1 MQKHILIILFVAIC
15 LSVFGQTNS
24 NSAINL
30 GPGVNTKFE
39 EGHPMLSADGKELY
53 FWRDLFR
60 NDANEKIQNLWYAK
74 QSDNGTW
81 LAAKYLPEPFNIKN
95 KTGSVAYIS
104 PDNNTIVIKGYF
116 KNGART
122 GPGFS
127 YINRG
132 LDGFKNPIGIDVKNL
147 NELNKGKY
155 SGACF
160 LPDSKG
166 MIHYFS
172 ETDDSKSS
180 DLYYSFKNEDGSFSE
195 PQYIKELNTQYDDST
210 PFVASDNR
218 TLYFSSNRKGTIG
231 DQDIWKTTRLD
242 DTWQKWSEPVN
253 MGPSINTEKWDA
265 YFTLDAK
272 AEYAYMSIDGDIVKI
287 LLNEKL
293 KPQPVVLIKGKV
305 FDKLTKQP
313 LQAKVYYE
321 NLKNGKN
328 EGFAISD
335 PTTGS
340 YQIALPYG
348 TNYGF
353 NALSNSYLP
362 ISDNIDLTQFSAY
375 KEITRDLYLVPE
387 LVGQVVRINNVFF
400 EFGKSNLQTE
410 SFPEL
415 NRLAIYLKQKPNIK
429 IEMGGHTDNIG
440 KDEANFK
447 LSADR
452 AKSVQL
458 YLVNK
463 GVSENRISYKGYG
476 KTLPIASNDTD
487 EGRALNRR
495 VEFTIIEL

>member
-1 MQKHILIILFVAIC
+1 MQKKILVALFITFCNLAIA
-15 LSVFGQTNS
+15 QTRLN
-24 NSAINL
+24 NAINL
-30 GPGVNTKFE
+30 GLGVNTKFE

-60 NDANEKIQNLWYAK
+60 KDANEYIQSLWYSK
-74 QSDNGTW
+74 INENGIWGT
-81 LAAKYLPEPFNIKN
+81 AKYLPEPFNVKN

-116 KNGART
+116 KNGTRT

-127 YINRG
+127 YLNRG
-132 LDGFKNPIGIDVKNL
+132 VDGFKNPIGIDIKNL
-147 NELNKGKY
+147 NVLNKGKY

-180 DLYYSFKNEDGSFSE
+180 DLYYSFKNNDGSFSE

-218 TLYFSSNRKGTIG
+218 TLYFSSNRKGTLG

-242 DTWQKWSEPVN
+242 DTWQKWSEPIN

-272 AEYAYMSIDGDIVKI
+272 AEFAYMSVGGDLVKI
-287 LLNEKL
+287 QLEEQL

-305 FDKLTKQP
+305 YDKLTKQP
-313 LQAKVYYE
+313 LAAKVFYE
-321 NLKNGKN
+321 NLKTGKN

-335 PTTGS
+335 PNTGS

-353 NALSNSYLP
+353 NALSNSYIP
-362 ISDNIDLTQFSAY
+362 ISDNIDLTQLSAY
-375 KEITRDLYLVPE
+375 KEITRDLFLVPE
-387 LVGQVVRINNVFF
+387 MVGQVVRINNVFF

-415 NRLAIYLKQKPNIK
+415 NRLAVYLQLKLNIK
-429 IEMGGHTDNIG
+429 IELGGHTDNIG
-440 KDEANFK
+440 NDEANFK

-463 GVSENRISYKGYG
+463 GVAENRISYKGYG
-476 KTLPIASNDTD
+476 KTLPIANNNTD
-487 EGRALNRR
+487 EGKGLNRR